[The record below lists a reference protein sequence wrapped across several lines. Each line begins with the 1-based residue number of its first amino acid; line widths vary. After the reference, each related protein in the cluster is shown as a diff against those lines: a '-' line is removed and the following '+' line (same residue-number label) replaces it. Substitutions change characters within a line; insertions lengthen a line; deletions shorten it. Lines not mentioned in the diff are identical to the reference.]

1 MSTELDLVEERIKRL
16 EKFVLGQGA
25 NEHGEEKLID
35 TLLGVSEK
43 LATVVSKNEKVS
55 SALKRADEVKK
66 YADPLFAESDG
77 LISENVK
84 LQLLY
89 SKEGEIKDALGHL
102 QKLNI
107 IKSVLD
113 SQAIKDVPHL
123 EGEINKI
130 SFHQEIQE
138 KKVLGLSNDTYAL
151 IKYYSNFVNDVS
163 QKLAE
168 IEKLVCSIEEQS
180 VKQ

>member
-1 MSTELDLVEERIKRL
+1 MSTELDLVEKRITRL

-25 NEHGEEKLID
+25 SEHGEEKLID

-43 LATVVSKNEKVS
+43 LASVVSKNEKVS

-66 YADPLFAESDG
+66 YADPLFAECDGFVSD
-77 LISENVK
+77 NVK
-84 LQLLY
+84 LQLLH
-89 SKEGEIKDALGHL
+89 SKEGDIKDALGHL
-102 QKLNI
+102 QKLNA

-123 EGEINKI
+123 EDKINKI
-130 SFHQEIQE
+130 SLHQETQE
-138 KKVLGLSNDTYAL
+138 KKVLSLSDDTCAL

-168 IEKLVCSIEEQS
+168 IEKLVHIIEVQS

>member
-1 MSTELDLVEERIKRL
+1 MFS
-16 EKFVLGQGA
+16 
-25 NEHGEEKLID
+25 
-35 TLLGVSEK
+35 
-43 LATVVSKNEKVS
+43 
-55 SALKRADEVKK
+55 ADEVKK
-66 YADPLFAESDG
+66 YADPLFAESDE

-102 QKLNI
+102 QKLNT

-130 SFHQEIQE
+130 SSHQEIQE

>member
-1 MSTELDLVEERIKRL
+1 MFS
-16 EKFVLGQGA
+16 
-25 NEHGEEKLID
+25 
-35 TLLGVSEK
+35 
-43 LATVVSKNEKVS
+43 
-55 SALKRADEVKK
+55 ADEVKK

-113 SQAIKDVPHL
+113 SQAIKGAL
-123 EGEINKI
+123 KKKKKKINCRI
-130 SFHQEIQE
+130 
-138 KKVLGLSNDTYAL
+138 
-151 IKYYSNFVNDVS
+151 IK
-163 QKLAE
+163 
-168 IEKLVCSIEEQS
+168 
-180 VKQ
+180 